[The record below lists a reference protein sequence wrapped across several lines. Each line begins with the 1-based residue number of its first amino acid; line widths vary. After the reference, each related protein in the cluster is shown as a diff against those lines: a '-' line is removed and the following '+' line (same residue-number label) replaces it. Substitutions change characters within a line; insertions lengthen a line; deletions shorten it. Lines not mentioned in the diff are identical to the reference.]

1 MFSITTYIIE
11 CVIMMAVF
19 GVLVFGM
26 LLINPISFIN
36 DYPPE
41 IQEEYYRSQHKE
53 KIQKKLTVIMII
65 KKVVALI
72 LFAFIF
78 AWMAHM
84 AGAVSFVQGLFAVYG
99 YIIVLVVFDTCI
111 LDWVLFPRIKRV
123 RLPGTEHM
131 DKEYHQKLFHVK
143 AMLPMIPVFAIGGVV
158 SALIMVCIW

>member
-53 KIQKKLTVIMII
+53 KIKKKLTVIMII

-111 LDWVLFPRIKRV
+111 MDWVLFPRIKRV

>member
-19 GVLVFGM
+19 GALVFGM

-53 KIQKKLTVIMII
+53 KIKKKLTVIMII

-72 LFAFIF
+72 LLA
-78 AWMAHM
+78 
-84 AGAVSFVQGLFAVYG
+84 YN
-99 YIIVLVVFDTCI
+99 
-111 LDWVLFPRIKRV
+111 
-123 RLPGTEHM
+123 
-131 DKEYHQKLFHVK
+131 
-143 AMLPMIPVFAIGGVV
+143 
-158 SALIMVCIW
+158 

>member
-53 KIQKKLTVIMII
+53 KIKKKLTVIMII

-99 YIIVLVVFDTCI
+99 YIIVLAVFDTCI

>member
-53 KIQKKLTVIMII
+53 KIKKKLTVIMII